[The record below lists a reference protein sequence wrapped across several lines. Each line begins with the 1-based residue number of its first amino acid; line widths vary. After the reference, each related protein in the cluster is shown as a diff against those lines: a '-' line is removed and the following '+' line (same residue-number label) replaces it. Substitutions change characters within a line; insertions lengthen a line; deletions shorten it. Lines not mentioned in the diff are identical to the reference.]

1 MAILSDTSGPG
12 IKGVAL
18 YDSHTNTPIR
28 MSQINGVTRVPTSAV
43 LVDSSGNTLTST
55 TTPAQ
60 TDPGIVVRP
69 VPSNFEMDVKKGLV
83 TGHTSFDKWGRLNNI
98 DTTTGIVPPIDVWNG
113 ATIYTGFPTGA
124 AETIEVFSADNNDG
138 AGTNAGLLSLRLF
151 GLDAS
156 GVEQEVDVDLNG
168 TTPVPTTETWTR
180 MPRMRGLTAGSNDFN
195 LGAITARHTTTP
207 ANIFAVMPVNTNR
220 THIACW
226 TIPAAKTAYLKK
238 ISWHMTRASGAAGSA
253 TVALMCRGNGGVWE
267 QTLST
272 DISTG
277 STPPLELDYGTSFAA
292 LTDLSI
298 RVIDVSDNDT
308 SVSAIIT
315 GIYVD
320 D

>member
-1 MAILSDTSGPG
+1 MVLSDTSGPG
-12 IKGVAL
+12 WKGVAL
-18 YDSHTNTPIR
+18 YDSHTDTPVR
-28 MSQINGVTRVPTSAV
+28 MSSINGVTRVPTSAV
-43 LVDSSGNTLTST
+43 LVDSSGNALTST

-60 TDPGIVVRP
+60 TDPGIVTRP

-83 TGHTSFDKWGRLNNI
+83 AGHTAFDKWGRLANI
-98 DTTTGIVPPIDVWNG
+98 DTATGIVPPIDVWNG

-124 AETIEVFSADNNDG
+124 AETIEVSSTDANDG
-138 AGTNAGLLSLRLF
+138 AGDNTGLLSLRMF
-151 GLDAS
+151 GLDAT

-168 TTPVPTTETWTR
+168 TGWVPTTETWLR

-195 LGAITARHTTTP
+195 YGEITARHTTTT
-207 ANIFAVMPVNTNR
+207 ANIFAVMPAATNR

-226 TIPAAKTAYLKK
+226 TVPVAKTAYIKQ
-238 ISWHMTRASGAAGSA
+238 ISWHMIRASGAAGSA
-253 TVALMCRGNGGVWE
+253 TVSVMCRATGGVWE
-267 QTLST
+267 QTLTT

-277 STPPLELDYGTSFAA
+277 NTPPLELDYGTSFDG

-298 RVIDVSDNDT
+298 RVVDVSDNDT